1 MTEFLLDAIDSQSP
15 ILDIICEALP
25 AGVMVY
31 DRNDHMVFAS
41 KQILNFFSLPTDVLM
56 PGTRLRDFLAAVY
69 DSRPR
74 SAKVEGSKSLIGR
87 EEWVAE
93 RLATHWR
100 ERADGVETYGY
111 GRYMRF
117 VKRRF
122 PNGIGIC
129 LMTDVSEN
137 HKREEQWK
145 ADLARVQLTEE
156 ILDNL
161 PFPVFVKDANLTYVA
176 VNRAFARLRGTTP
189 EDILGHTVHDFAPP
203 EVARVFDQTDR
214 QVMESGEMASVPERL
229 LSPEG
234 AEISVITRKLRI
246 GRPGR
251 YMLLTT
257 MEDVSELTEGHDG
270 PGWMDSQFHPPR
282 FPNIEQGEIPDMP
295 FGERAAAAPMETIL
309 PDRFNGRRVLLVSN
323 DVTIEA
329 QAGRVCYRLGMD
341 WACVHS
347 ALEQEAF
354 LRAATEA
361 GVDIDVM
368 VIDSQME
375 RRAIELAES
384 HGINVLVMDGWEMAG
399 ELTYQLVRH
408 FNNPHARPGD
418 RNPMDDWEIETI
430 IAEPSATFSMVDVL
444 VVEDN
449 PVNQIVFSQILEGLG
464 HSHRIAATG
473 AEGLA
478 IAQELGPRVI
488 LLDQTLPD
496 MLPKAFLAGIRNGP
510 PVLAETPVIAVIVA
524 GQQPDEGQCRA
535 AGMDGVLAKPVSP
548 ETVESLLRQI
558 LGAELRPVAAA

>member
-1 MTEFLLDAIDSQSP
+1 MTEFLLDAMESETP
-15 ILDIICEALP
+15 LLDIICEALP

-161 PFPVFVKDANLTYVA
+161 PFPVFVKDANLTYIA
-176 VNRAFARLRGTTP
+176 VNRAFARLRGATP

-203 EVARVFDQTDR
+203 AVANVFDQADR
-214 QVMESGEMASVPERL
+214 MVLEHGEMISVPERL

-246 GRPGR
+246 GRPGKF
-251 YMLLTT
+251 MLLTT

-282 FPNIEQGEIPDMP
+282 FPNIEKGEEPDLP
-295 FGERAAAAPMETIL
+295 FAERVAAAPMETIL
-309 PDRFNGRRVLLVSN
+309 PDRFTGRRVLLVSN

-329 QAGRVCYRLGMD
+329 QAGRVFQRLGID
-341 WACVHS
+341 WACVNN

-368 VIDSQME
+368 VIDSQMD
-375 RRAIELAES
+375 RRTIELAES

-399 ELTYQLVRH
+399 ELSYQLVRH
-408 FNNPHARPGD
+408 FNNPYARPGD
-418 RNPMDDWEIETI
+418 RNPIHDWDIETI
-430 IAEPSATFSMVDVL
+430 IAEPHAAFSMVDVL

-464 HSHRIAATG
+464 YSCRIAATG
-473 AEGLA
+473 ADGLA
-478 IAQELGPRVI
+478 IAHELGPRVI
-488 LLDQTLPD
+488 LLDQSLPD
-496 MLPKAFLAGIRNGP
+496 MQPKAFLAGIRGGAP
-510 PVLAETPVIAVIVA
+510 LVAETPVIGVIVS
-524 GQQPDEGQCRA
+524 GQAPDDAQCRA
-535 AGMDGVLAKPVSP
+535 AGMDGTLSKPVSP
-548 ETVESLLRQI
+548 ETVENLLRQ
-558 LGAELRPVAAA
+558 LLAADQRQVAAG